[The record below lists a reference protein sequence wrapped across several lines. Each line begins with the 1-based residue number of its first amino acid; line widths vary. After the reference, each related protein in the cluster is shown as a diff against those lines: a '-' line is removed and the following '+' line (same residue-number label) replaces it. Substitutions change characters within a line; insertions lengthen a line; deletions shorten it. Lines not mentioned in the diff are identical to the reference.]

1 MNDGSRA
8 DLLHDLTFSN
18 YRRETFTLPVEVY
31 QGSMEALKEI
41 AHRLV
46 EEEGRVEESSALE
59 MVREVYRIVDRVGK
73 SVEGFMSCRASCA
86 ACCRMMVGVTRGEG
100 EILRDRVRSEPEG
113 PRKER
118 WLPLLAAR
126 SEDLHAVA
134 RKAPM
139 ADPEHPLSSLEDM
152 LSTCEAYERLSV
164 TCPFLGEDRLCQIY
178 ESRPLMC
185 RICWTLTDPRDC
197 DPGEGPPVKF
207 RNGVFFRAFEL
218 VEMISRAGF
227 GDGRRRPIP
236 LWLTEE

>member
-31 QGSMEALKEI
+31 QDSMEALKEI
-41 AHRLV
+41 ADRLV

-100 EILRDRVRSEPEG
+100 EILRERFSREPSG
-113 PRKER
+113 PQKER
-118 WLPLLAAR
+118 WRPLLAAR
-126 SEDLHAVA
+126 SEDLRAVS
-134 RKAPM
+134 RTAPM
-139 ADPEHPLSSLEDM
+139 ADPKHPLSSLEDM
-152 LSTCEAYERLSV
+152 LATCEAYERLSV
-164 TCPFLGEDRLCQIY
+164 PCPFLGEDRLCQIY
-178 ESRPLMC
+178 EARPLMC

>member
-1 MNDGSRA
+1 MNDGSPA
-8 DLLHDLTFSN
+8 DLVHDLTFSN
-18 YRRETFTLPVEVY
+18 YRKETFTLPVSVY
-31 QGSMEALKEI
+31 RESMEALSKI
-41 AHRLV
+41 ANRVV
-46 EEEGRVEESSALE
+46 EEGGRVEESSARE

-73 SVEGFMSCRASCA
+73 SVESFMSCRASCA

-100 EILRDRVRSEPEG
+100 EILRERFRSEAAG
-113 PRKER
+113 PRKDR

-126 SEDLHAVA
+126 SEDLHAVS
-134 RKAPM
+134 RLAPM
-139 ADPEHPLSSLEDM
+139 VDPEHPLSSLEDM
-152 LSTCEAYERLSV
+152 LATCEAYEELSV

-178 ESRPLMC
+178 EERPLMC

>member
-1 MNDGSRA
+1 MNDGSRD
-8 DLLHDLTFSN
+8 DLVHDLTFSN

-31 QGSMEALKEI
+31 LESMEALSAI
-41 AHRLV
+41 AQRLV
-46 EEEGRVEESSALE
+46 EGEGRVEEGYALE

-73 SVEGFMSCRASCA
+73 SVEDFMSCRASCA

-100 EILRDRVRSEPEG
+100 ELLRERVHSEPEG

-118 WLPLLAAR
+118 WLPLLKAR
-126 SEDLHAVA
+126 SGDLHAVA
-134 RKAPM
+134 RSAPM
-139 ADPEHPLSSLEDM
+139 SDPEHPLSSLEDM
-152 LSTCEAYERLSV
+152 LTTCEADERLSV

-236 LWLTEE
+236 LWLTEA

>member
-31 QGSMEALKEI
+31 QGSMEALSEI

-100 EILRDRVRSEPEG
+100 DEG
-113 PRKER
+113 
-118 WLPLLAAR
+118 
-126 SEDLHAVA
+126 
-134 RKAPM
+134 
-139 ADPEHPLSSLEDM
+139 
-152 LSTCEAYERLSV
+152 
-164 TCPFLGEDRLCQIY
+164 G
-178 ESRPLMC
+178 
-185 RICWTLTDPRDC
+185 
-197 DPGEGPPVKF
+197 
-207 RNGVFFRAFEL
+207 
-218 VEMISRAGF
+218 
-227 GDGRRRPIP
+227 
-236 LWLTEE
+236 